1 MIKKKAQQSIVQPS
15 QPQEIVKAAAKETL
29 DLAAQKICPGFYP
42 NRVVDTDWSLS
53 PEERLKK
60 ARELFEK
67 YQAQGISPPPAL
79 LVLL

>member
-42 NRVVDTDWSLS
+42 NRQLNTDWSIS
-53 PEERLKK
+53 PEERL
-60 ARELFEK
+60 R
-67 YQAQGISPPPAL
+67 QAQKLFQKYMEQRISPPPAL